1 MIIGKR
7 IITVIIAILVV
18 IVVLITLVRMKS
30 INNEDQTKVSN
41 QGARITILVAIIAI
55 VTGVIRAVL
64 YVITVGVNIIM
75 ILMDGQ
81 NVRM

>member
-18 IVVLITLVRMKS
+18 IVVLVTLVRMKS
-30 INNEDQTKVSN
+30 INNEEQTKVSN
-41 QGARITILVAIIAI
+41 QGARIPILVAITAI
-55 VTGVIRAVL
+55 VTRVLRAVL

-75 ILMDGQ
+75 MLMDGQ